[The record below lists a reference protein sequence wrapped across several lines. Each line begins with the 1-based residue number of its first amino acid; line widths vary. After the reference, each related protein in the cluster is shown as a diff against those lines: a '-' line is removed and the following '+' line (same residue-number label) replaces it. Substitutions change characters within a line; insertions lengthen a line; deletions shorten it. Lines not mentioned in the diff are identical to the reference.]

1 MSENIRE
8 IQEKA
13 IGILIE
19 LRQQLA
25 KDEGMELWEQESQN
39 ASIIFDNDDLGMVSS
54 GDVQEMIWWLD
65 L

>member
-1 MSENIRE
+1 MNENIRE
-8 IQEKA
+8 LQEKA

-25 KDEGMELWEQESQN
+25 KAEGMEIWEQESQN
-39 ASIIFDNDDLGMVSS
+39 ASIFHDDLGLISS